1 MEIKSCMSVFK
12 QYYMSKFSGRQ
23 LHWKLNQGYAE
34 VRARIGNNGTKRY
47 EMSVST
53 YQMCI
58 LMLFNDTNRKIT
70 YHDLLQTMQIGET
83 ELKSHLI
90 PLCQF
95 KILNKNPVGKEFKME
110 DQLKVNMQYH
120 NNLIKVKV
128 PVMHSK
134 TQKSNEA
141 AEVQEKVEDDR
152 KYMIE
157 ATIVKIM
164 KSRRRLSHTDLIA
177 EATKILS
184 TKFSPDPTVIKKR
197 IEGLIER
204 EYMKRCEEDRKFYQY
219 CA

>member
-1 MEIKSCMSVFK
+1 
-12 QYYMSKFSGRQ
+12 MSKFSGRQ
-23 LHWKLNQGYAE
+23 LHWKLNQGYSE

-58 LMLFNDTNRKIT
+58 LMLFNDQSRKVT
-70 YHDLLQTMQIGET
+70 YHDLIQTMQISEV

-95 KILNKNPVGKEFKME
+95 KILQKNPVGKEFKME
-110 DQLKVNMQYH
+110 DQLKVNFSYH
-120 NNLIKVKV
+120 NNLIKIKV

-141 AEVQEKVEDDR
+141 AEVQEKVEEDR
-152 KYMIE
+152 KHMIE
-157 ATIVKIM
+157 ATIVKVM
-164 KSRRRLSHTDLIA
+164 KSRRRLSHNDLIT

-184 TKFSPDPTVIKKR
+184 AKFNPDPSVIKKR

-204 EYMKRCEEDRKFYQY
+204 EYLERCKEDRKFYKY
-219 CA
+219 LA